1 MNEKKG
7 KIYIE
12 REGRVGGGGEGGE
25 VDLFKALTHMIVQ
38 AGKSKIE
45 NKPAGW
51 NSGKTPESEIL

>member
-1 MNEKKG
+1 MKKRG
-7 KIYIE
+7 KSIYIE
-12 REGRVGGGGEGGE
+12 KEELEEEGKVGRWIY
-25 VDLFKALTHMIVQ
+25 FKALTHTIVQ